1 MDPWLVWLIAAV
13 VFGIGEIA
21 TLGFFLAPFAGG
33 ALLAAI
39 VSGAGGGALI
49 SWAVFL
55 VVSVTLLAALRPL
68 ARSHRRQPP
77 LLRTGTA
84 ALVGSSAMGVE
95 RIANDQG
102 LGSGRGGGGGGAA
115 PSPHVVERI
124 ANDQGLGSV
133 RIGGEVWTARSYDDD
148 EGIEAGK
155 KVQVVEIRGATA
167 FVTE

>member
-1 MDPWLVWLIAAV
+1 MDPWLLWLIAAV
-13 VFGIGEIA
+13 VFGVGEIA

-39 VSGAGGGALI
+39 ITGLGAGTAVG
-49 SWAVFL
+49 WVVFL
-55 VVSVTLLAALRPL
+55 VVSLVLLAALRPL

-84 ALVGSSAMGVE
+84 ALVGSSAMVIE
-95 RIANDQG
+95 RIANNEG
-102 LGSGRGGGGGGAA
+102 VGC
-115 PSPHVVERI
+115 
-124 ANDQGLGSV
+124 V

-148 EGIEAGK
+148 EVIEAGK
-155 KVQVVEIRGATA
+155 RVQVVEIRGATA